1 MASNERLDTMEGYND
16 LYDDEEDQDGEAQFR
31 YGASDDEEDDND
43 GEIRDFDNNEEGKE
57 DEGKKKESKNKFKHD
72 KIEVNFDDIVDDDD
86 QECLL
91 DYQQSN
97 PPKNEALQKMERKQ
111 KAEDDSSLV
120 KGDDIDAEKNKDF
133 DNLSAWSDNTAQQNL
148 FKIKESM
155 DKGLADMET
164 GSEVYMSELLVSI
177 KQTNQILIIH
187 LNTLF
192 NFFLLFYRLA
202 STWKTSM
209 RQTTKMRKIYSYW
222 VMTLPKLTIFNST
235 S

>member
-1 MASNERLDTMEGYND
+1 MDNKSDG
-16 LYDDEEDQDGEAQFR
+16 DQ
-31 YGASDDEEDDND
+31 N
-43 GEIRDFDNNEEGKE
+43 
-57 DEGKKKESKNKFKHD
+57 KKDKSKNKFKHD

-97 PPKNEALQKMERKQ
+97 KPKNEALQKIERKQ

-120 KGDDIDAEKNKDF
+120 GLVGGSSSDDKDAEKSKDF

-177 KQTNQILIIH
+177 SS
-187 LNTLF
+187 F
-192 NFFLLFYRLA
+192 SFF
-202 STWKTSM
+202 
-209 RQTTKMRKIYSYW
+209 
-222 VMTLPKLTIFNST
+222 
-235 S
+235 